1 MDWLSVVP
9 LKKQVTNL
17 CIIKNLIL
25 LSCKKKN
32 TEWSHLEILL
42 NTEVTT
48 QVFKTNLSWWWY
60 LKLNK
65 NLFKLFSPGLLNRDI
80 EIISKSVMLK
90 RDPSCWSSLW
100 CYFLAYEFF
109 TNRPMDGCYFF
120 KDIFIINFIP
130 GAKYVYW
137 LTELKYWWF
146 IISVHCTPMQNIDW
160 SWGCY

>member
-1 MDWLSVVP
+1 M
-9 LKKQVTNL
+9 
-17 CIIKNLIL
+17 
-25 LSCKKKN
+25 
-32 TEWSHLEILL
+32 

-120 KDIFIINFIP
+120 KDIFIIYSWCKVCLLINWTEILMIYYFCP
-130 GAKYVYW
+130 LYSHAKHWLVMRLLLVHLNLFLIERYVC
-137 LTELKYWWF
+137 LHF
-146 IISVHCTPMQNIDW
+146 CRNHIFF
-160 SWGCY
+160 